1 MKKKMLLFIALL
13 SLGIAACTQE
23 QETVTPEANEKTETV
38 VQVAVQKETKAVGY
52 ELETKEFVDSEKNI
66 TIRYPEMKSYRG
78 ELLQDY
84 MNQSLAKI
92 LELYGQDT
100 NYSDVT
106 ITYDITHM
114 DKDVCSVVFRG
125 TGLFSGSKEFSI
137 LKSMNLDVGKSSN
150 EINYGNFVVNDAEL
164 RKLIGKKA
172 VEQDLVDVESFEAEG
187 INFYFKDDTAVFY
200 YMPLDDMAD
209 KFIEVTIS
217 LDVIEG
223 YISWDFGDMPA
234 S

>member
-1 MKKKMLLFIALL
+1 MKKKMMLFIALL

-38 VQVAVQKETKAVGY
+38 VQVEVQKETEAVGY

-66 TIRYPEMKSYRG
+66 NIRYPEMKSYRG

-84 MNQSLAKI
+84 MDQSLAKI
-92 LELYGQDT
+92 LGLYGQNT
-100 NYSDVT
+100 SYSDVT
-106 ITYDITHM
+106 ITYEITRM
-114 DKDVCSVVFRG
+114 DKEMCSVVFRG

-137 LKSMNLDVGKSSN
+137 LNSMNLDVGKSSS

-172 VEQDLVDVESFEAEG
+172 VEQGLVKSFEAEG

-209 KFIEVTIS
+209 TFIEVPIS

>member
-1 MKKKMLLFIALL
+1 MLFR
-13 SLGIAACTQE
+13 S
-23 QETVTPEANEKTETV
+23 
-38 VQVAVQKETKAVGY
+38 
-52 ELETKEFVDSEKNI
+52 
-66 TIRYPEMKSYRG
+66 
-78 ELLQDY
+78 
-84 MNQSLAKI
+84 
-92 LELYGQDT
+92 
-100 NYSDVT
+100 
-106 ITYDITHM
+106 
-114 DKDVCSVVFRG
+114 SVVFRG

-150 EINYGNFVVNDAEL
+150 EINYGNFVVNDAEV

-172 VEQDLVDVESFEAEG
+172 VEQDLVESFEAEG

-200 YMPLDDMAD
+200 YMLLDDMAD
-209 KFIEVTIS
+209 TFIEVPIS

>member
-1 MKKKMLLFIALL
+1 MKNKILLFIALFF
-13 SLGIAACTQE
+13 LGIAACTQE
-23 QETVTPEANEKTETV
+23 QETVTPEANEKTKTV
-38 VQVAVQKETKAVGY
+38 VQVEVQKETEAVGY
-52 ELETKEFVDSEKNI
+52 KLGTKGFVDLEKNI
-66 TIRYPEMKSYRG
+66 NIRYPEMKSYRG

-84 MNQSLAKI
+84 MNQNLAKI
-92 LELYGQDT
+92 LELYGQNT

-106 ITYDITHM
+106 ITYEITRM
-114 DKDVCSVVFRG
+114 NKDVCSVVFRG
-125 TGLFSGSKEFSI
+125 TGSFSGSKEFSI

-172 VEQDLVDVESFEAEG
+172 VEQDLVESFEAEG

-209 KFIEVTIS
+209 KFIEVPIS
-217 LDVIEG
+217 LDEIEG